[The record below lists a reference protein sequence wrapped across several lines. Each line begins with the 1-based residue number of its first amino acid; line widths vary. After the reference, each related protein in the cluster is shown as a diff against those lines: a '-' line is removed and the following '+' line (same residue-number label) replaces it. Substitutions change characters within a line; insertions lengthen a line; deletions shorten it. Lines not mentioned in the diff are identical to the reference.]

1 MSGLRM
7 ATVELPEERVT
18 MAVEG
23 EEVVLQLQGAW
34 PASQPASRAEPGR
47 GRGGG
52 RGQSALLVGRPVWSA
67 RGRRRLT
74 SSRSVA
80 VPHALWPCLT
90 LCGRASRF
98 VAVCGL
104 GQV

>member
-47 GRGGG
+47 GEG
-52 RGQSALLVGRPVWSA
+52 PV
-67 RGRRRLT
+67 
-74 SSRSVA
+74 SVA
-80 VPHALWPCLT
+80 CGTAGVVCPWPTTPDLLT

-98 VAVCGL
+98 VAVPHALWPRLTLCGRVWPWAMA
-104 GQV
+104 QV

>member
-34 PASQPASRAEPGR
+34 PQPASQPAQP

-52 RGQSALLVGRPVWSA
+52 RGPV
-67 RGRRRLT
+67 
-74 SSRSVA
+74 SVA
-80 VPHALWPCLT
+80 
-90 LCGRASRF
+90 CGTA
-98 VAVCGL
+98 AV
-104 GQV
+104 VSP